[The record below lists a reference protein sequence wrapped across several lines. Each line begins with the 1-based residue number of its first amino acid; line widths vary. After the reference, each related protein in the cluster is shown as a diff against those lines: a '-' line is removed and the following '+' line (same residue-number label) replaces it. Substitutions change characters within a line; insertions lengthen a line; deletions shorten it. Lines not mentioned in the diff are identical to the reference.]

1 MIKENYSEHSS
12 DSISINDSLR
22 EQAVTDVL
30 KENASLN
37 IKKNPLEFIKKVS
50 EKFMQNQIDAFP
62 IYCQIAQ
69 MQNKIKYDEL
79 KETSKRGKY
88 TNSIGWSD
96 KGEFKFD
103 YEIPEDL
110 YLFMVNMVY
119 TDFWSN
125 ENAKVWRGFMKAVC
139 AGEDSMQL
147 LMKVKTI
154 YGSNSQENMVVN

>member
-1 MIKENYSEHSS
+1 MIEMNNETV
-12 DSISINDSLR
+12 SINDSLR
-22 EQAVTDVL
+22 EQAITDVL
-30 KENASLN
+30 KDNTSLN

-50 EKFMQNQIDAFP
+50 EKFMENQIDAFP
-62 IYCQIAQ
+62 TYCQIARW
-69 MQNKIKYDEL
+69 QNKIKYDEL

-88 TNSIGWSD
+88 TNSLGWSE

-119 TDFWSN
+119 TDFWSTDN
-125 ENAKVWRGFMKAVC
+125 SKVWREFMRCVC
-139 AGEDSMQL
+139 RGDDAMQL

-154 YGSNSQENMVVN
+154 YGSNSQEKAVVS